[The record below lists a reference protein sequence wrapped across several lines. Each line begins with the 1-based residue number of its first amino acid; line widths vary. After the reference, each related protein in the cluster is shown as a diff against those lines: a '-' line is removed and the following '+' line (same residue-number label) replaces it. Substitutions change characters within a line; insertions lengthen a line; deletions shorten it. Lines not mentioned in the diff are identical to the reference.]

1 MERLAATHW
10 GKSTAI
16 VEGPD
21 FSRAANPQIRF
32 RPRREPRTAYFMD
45 NHHPSEL
52 PSRKSAP
59 LLPSPGNP
67 ANSVQRWFLAMNPN
81 VQIRTIGH
89 LLVLAVMVC
98 SLISFASAEW
108 KEKVLYSFQGGTN
121 DGSVPAGGVVFD
133 KQGNLYGATTGGG
146 PASCAPVGSECGT
159 VFELSPGAKG
169 KWTETVI
176 YRFQGE
182 ASQDGS
188 VPNGGLIID
197 AAGNLYGVTAYGGTG
212 DCFLVGRQSRMRD
225 SIRSVAAEPQRRS
238 VDGNHSVQ
246 LSDFKAGLP
255 AEWGL
260 GL

>member
-1 MERLAATHW
+1 
-10 GKSTAI
+10 
-16 VEGPD
+16 
-21 FSRAANPQIRF
+21 
-32 RPRREPRTAYFMD
+32 
-45 NHHPSEL
+45 
-52 PSRKSAP
+52 
-59 LLPSPGNP
+59 
-67 ANSVQRWFLAMNPN
+67 
-81 VQIRTIGH
+81 
-89 LLVLAVMVC
+89 
-98 SLISFASAEW
+98 
-108 KEKVLYSFQGGTN
+108 
-121 DGSVPAGGVVFD
+121 
-133 KQGNLYGATTGGG
+133 
-146 PASCAPVGSECGT
+146 